1 MIRRRTTW
9 PDRGVRAHEPN
20 VCRKRATSAFERAGS
35 AVIMLN
41 TMTGAVEQSRTRWVA
56 EALAVAAAY
65 VVAATL
71 RFVFPF
77 TEQGASWVW
86 LPSGVAQ
93 SDPDRPPS
101 VRRSS
106 RCRCDHGGPVG

>member
-1 MIRRRTTW
+1 
-9 PDRGVRAHEPN
+9 
-20 VCRKRATSAFERAGS
+20 
-35 AVIMLN
+35 
-41 TMTGAVEQSRTRWVA
+41 MTGAVEQSRTRWVA

-86 LPSGVAQ
+86 LPSGVALAGAASSRRSLLARHRAWGVPRLVLATTRRWHQ
-93 SDPDRPPS
+93 HSSPPFTRPPK
-101 VRRSS
+101 
-106 RCRCDHGGPVG
+106 P